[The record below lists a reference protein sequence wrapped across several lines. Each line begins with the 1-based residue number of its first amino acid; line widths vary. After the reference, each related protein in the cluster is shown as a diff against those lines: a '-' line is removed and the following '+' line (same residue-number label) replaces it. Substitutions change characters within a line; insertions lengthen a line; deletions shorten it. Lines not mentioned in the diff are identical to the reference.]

1 MATPKYR
8 GLLCMGIEETGLF
21 FYYDIMIYNILQFTL
36 KSSEVSLMKKFDDK
50 NTEELTVDNFKYS
63 KENEELVKNSFW
75 TKMKK
80 SAGKI
85 PFTKDA
91 IAMYYCAVDAKTPL
105 WAKGIAF
112 GALAYFVS
120 PIDAIPDVIIGL
132 GFTDDAA
139 LIAAGIR
146 AISGQVTDEHRN
158 KSEAFFNGEK

>member
-1 MATPKYR
+1 
-8 GLLCMGIEETGLF
+8 
-21 FYYDIMIYNILQFTL
+21 
-36 KSSEVSLMKKFDDK
+36 MKKVDDK
-50 NTEELTVDNFKYS
+50 NTAELTVETFKYS
-63 KENEELVKNSFW
+63 KKNEELVKNSFW
-75 TKMKK
+75 TKTKK
-80 SAGKI
+80 FSGKI

-112 GALAYFVS
+112 GALAYFIS
-120 PIDAIPDVIIGL
+120 PIDVIPDVFIGL